1 MRPRTPAGPCGRRPR
16 PGGWRVILARCPC
29 PPTSGRL
36 RGKVFR
42 GSAAVRAG
50 LLTRRQLDGP
60 TWQRLFPDVYAHR
73 DRPVTHE
80 VRACAAAR
88 LVVPGA
94 VVTGCSAAVFWDVD
108 LVDAEDVVELTV
120 PRGSHPRRVPGLRVR
135 RADLDRADVRLRRG
149 AAVTAPVPTV
159 VRVAASLPG
168 DEAVVAVDR
177 LLRAGVGSLD
187 AVRAACGRAHRTG
200 RGGRRRV
207 CGLADGLAESPQ
219 ETRVRLLVVRGGL
232 PAPVAQFVSHRGTFV
247 ARVDLGWPAAQV
259 AVEYDGLW
267 HADAAQFARDRARLN
282 RLQEAGWRVVF
293 VTAGDLHRPQALVDR
308 IARALDR

>member
-1 MRPRTPAGPCGRRPR
+1 MPVPAHVPDG
-16 PGGWRVILARCPC
+16 
-29 PPTSGRL
+29 L
-36 RGKVFR
+36 RAKVFR
-42 GSAAVRAG
+42 GSAAVHAG
-50 LLTRRQLDGP
+50 VLTRRQLDGP
-60 TWQRLFPDVYAHR
+60 TWQRLFPDVYVHR
-73 DRPVTHE
+73 DRPITHE

-108 LVDAEDVVELTV
+108 LVDAEDVVELTA

-135 RADLDRADVRLRRG
+135 RADLDRADVRVRRG
-149 AAVTAPVPTV
+149 AAVTGPVPTV
-159 VRVAASLPG
+159 VRVAAALRG

-177 LLRAGVGSLD
+177 LLRARVGSLD
-187 AVRAACGRAHRTG
+187 AVRGCAAARTG
-200 RGGRRRV
+200 PGAAAARRV

-219 ETRVRLLVVRGGL
+219 ETRLRLLVLRSGL
-232 PAPVAQFVSHRGTFV
+232 PAPVAQFVVRHNGGFV
-247 ARVDLGWPAAQV
+247 ARVDLAWPALAV

-293 VTAGDLHRPQALVDR
+293 VTAGDLHRPHVLVAR
-308 IARALDR
+308 IAEALRR